1 MQQFCIFPS
10 GTLFGTTKLDYAR
23 SGMKLWGWD
32 MRSFQIGLLIS
43 AAWFGSALAFEPAKA
58 VELNVP
64 IQAAPLSEHIRILSS
79 DAFEGRGPATEGE
92 KKSIAYISEQMK
104 AIGLMPGAKDGGWT
118 QPVKLNRF
126 AISRPVKAAITLAD
140 WNRPLIDGEDVV
152 IGSRRMGKQVKIDQ
166 APLVFVGYGVHAP
179 ERGWD
184 DFKGIDLRGKIMVVL
199 VNDPD
204 FETVGPGAFEGKA
217 MTYYGRW
224 TYKFEEAARQGAL
237 GVLVVH
243 ETPSAGYGWATV
255 RNSWTSDQFD
265 ILHNDPKATA
275 LMEGWIQRSV
285 AVDLFRQAGQD
296 FEQLKAKAQTKDF
309 KPVAL
314 GGATLSTSF
323 AVKAET
329 ITSYNVIGRLP
340 GKTHPDQTIL
350 YTAHWDHLGRGRPDA
365 KGDDIYNGALDNASG
380 VAGLLALAFKFK
392 AAGQTERSVVFMA
405 VTAEEKGLLGS
416 EYYAANPV
424 YPLSKTVVNLN
435 MDGLPMNGRTRDVIV
450 VGAGKGTI
458 EDDLAK
464 AAADQG
470 RTIAIDPVPEAG
482 HYYRSDHFPFAK
494 RGVPALH
501 AGAGEDLVNGGRE
514 AGEAARKDY
523 IVNRYHQ
530 PADEWKPDWDYSG
543 AIEDLELLYK
553 LGDDLARSDRW
564 PEWKQGAEFK
574 AIRDASAKDRR

>member
-1 MQQFCIFPS
+1 
-10 GTLFGTTKLDYAR
+10 
-23 SGMKLWGWD
+23 
-32 MRSFQIGLLIS
+32 MRRFQLGLLIS
-43 AAWFGSALAFEPAKA
+43 VAWISTAFATEPA
-58 VELNVP
+58 VP
-64 IQAAPLSEHIRILSS
+64 IEAAKLSDHIRILSS

-92 KKSIAYISEQMK
+92 KKSVAYISAQMK
-104 AIGLMPGAKDGGWT
+104 AIGLVPGAKDGGWT

-126 AISRPVKAAITLAD
+126 AITRPVKAAINLTG
-140 WNRPLIDGEDVV
+140 WNRPLLDGDDVV
-152 IGSRRMGKQVKIDQ
+152 IGSRRVGTEVKIDQ

-184 DFKGIDLRGKIMVVL
+184 DFKGMDLHGKIMVVL

-204 FETVGPGAFEGKA
+204 FETAQPGAFEGKA

-243 ETPSAGYGWATV
+243 ETAGAGYGWTTV
-255 RNSWTSDQFD
+255 RNSWSSDQFD
-265 ILHNDPKATA
+265 ILHSDTNATA
-275 LMEGWIQRSV
+275 PMEGWIQRSV
-285 AVDLFRQAGQD
+285 AVDLFRLAGLD

-314 GGATLSTSF
+314 GGATLSASF
-323 AVKAET
+323 AMKAET

-340 GKTHPDQTIL
+340 GKSHPDQTIL

-380 VAGLLALAFKFK
+380 VAGLLELARVFK
-392 AAGQTERSVVFMA
+392 AGPPTQRSVVFMA

-416 EYYAANPV
+416 EYYGANPV

-435 MDGLPMNGRTRDVIV
+435 MDGLPLGGPSRDVVV

-470 RTIAIDPVPEAG
+470 RVIALDPVPEAG

-501 AGAGEDLVNGGRE
+501 AGAGEDRIKGGRE

-543 AIEDLELLYK
+543 ALQDLSLLYT
-553 LGDDLARSDRW
+553 LGHDLADSKLW
-564 PEWKQGAEFK
+564 PEWKPGAEFK

>member
-1 MQQFCIFPS
+1 
-10 GTLFGTTKLDYAR
+10 
-23 SGMKLWGWD
+23 
-32 MRSFQIGLLIS
+32 MRSFQLGLFVS
-43 AAWFGSALAFEPAKA
+43 VAWIGSALATEPA
-58 VELNVP
+58 VP
-64 IQAAPLSEHIRILSS
+64 IEAAKLSDHIRILSS

-92 KKSIAYISEQMK
+92 KKSVAYISEQMK
-104 AIGLMPGAKDGGWT
+104 AIGLVPGAKDGSWT

-126 AISRPVKAAITLAD
+126 AITRPVKAAINLTG
-140 WNRPLIDGEDVV
+140 WNRPLLDGDDVV
-152 IGSRRMGKQVKIDQ
+152 IGSRRMGSEVKIDQ

-204 FETVGPGAFEGKA
+204 FETAQPGAFEGKA

-243 ETPSAGYGWATV
+243 ETPGAGYGWATV
-255 RNSWTSDQFD
+255 RNSWSADQFD
-265 ILHNDPKATA
+265 ILHSDANATA
-275 LMEGWIQRSV
+275 PMEGWIQRSV
-285 AVDLFRQAGQD
+285 AVDLFRLAVLD
-296 FEQLKAKAQTKDF
+296 FEQLKAIAQTKDF

-314 GGATLSTSF
+314 GGATLSASF
-323 AVKAET
+323 AMKAET

-340 GKTHPDQTIL
+340 GKSHPDQTIL

-380 VAGLLALAFKFK
+380 VAGLLELARVFK
-392 AAGQTERSVVFMA
+392 AGPPTQRSVVFMA

-416 EYYAANPV
+416 EYYGANPV

-435 MDGLPMNGRTRDVIV
+435 MDGLPLGGPSRDVVV

-470 RTIAIDPVPEAG
+470 RAIALDPVPEAG

-501 AGAGEDLVNGGRE
+501 AGAGEDLIKGGRE
-514 AGEAARKDY
+514 AGASERKDY

-543 AIEDLELLYK
+543 AIQDLNLLYT
-553 LGDDLARSDRW
+553 LGHDLANSKLW
-564 PEWKQGAEFK
+564 PEWKPGAEFK

>member
-1 MQQFCIFPS
+1 MRRFQLGLFMSVACI
-10 GTLFGTTKLDYAR
+10 
-23 SGMKLWGWD
+23 
-32 MRSFQIGLLIS
+32 
-43 AAWFGSALAFEPAKA
+43 GSALATEPA
-58 VELNVP
+58 VP
-64 IQAAPLSEHIRILSS
+64 IEAAKLSDHIRILSS

-92 KKSIAYISEQMK
+92 KKSVAYISEQMK
-104 AIGLMPGAKDGGWT
+104 AIGLVPGAKDGRWT

-126 AISRPVKAAITLAD
+126 AITRPVKAAINLTG
-140 WNRPLIDGEDVV
+140 WNRPLLDGDDVV
-152 IGSRRMGKQVKIDQ
+152 IGSRRMGAEVKIDQ

-184 DFKGIDLRGKIMVVL
+184 DFKGIDLRGKVMVVL

-204 FETVGPGAFEGKA
+204 FETAQPGAFEGKA

-243 ETPSAGYGWATV
+243 ETPGAGYGWTTV
-255 RNSWTSDQFD
+255 RNSWSSDQFD
-265 ILHNDPKATA
+265 ILHSDPNATA
-275 LMEGWIQRSV
+275 PMEGWIQRSV
-285 AVDLFRQAGQD
+285 AVDLFRLAGLD

-314 GGATLSTSF
+314 GGATLSASF
-323 AVKAET
+323 AVEAQT

-340 GKTHPDQTIL
+340 GKSHPDQTIL

-380 VAGLLALAFKFK
+380 VAGLLELARVFK
-392 AAGQTERSVVFMA
+392 AGGPTERSVVFMA

-416 EYYAANPV
+416 DYYGANPV

-435 MDGLPMNGRTRDVIV
+435 MDGLPMNGPSHDVVV

-470 RTIAIDPVPEAG
+470 RVIALDPVPEAG
-482 HYYRSDHFPFAK
+482 HYYRSDHFSLAK

-501 AGAGEDLVNGGRE
+501 AGAGEDLIKGGRE

-523 IVNRYHQ
+523 IFNRYHQ

-543 AIEDLELLYK
+543 ALQDLSLLYT
-553 LGDDLARSDRW
+553 LGHDLADSKRW
-564 PEWKQGAEFK
+564 PEWKPGAEFK

>member
-1 MQQFCIFPS
+1 MRGF
-10 GTLFGTTKLDYAR
+10 KL
-23 SGMKLWGWD
+23 
-32 MRSFQIGLLIS
+32 GLIVATAWMG
-43 AAWFGSALAFEPAKA
+43 AAFATEPA
-58 VELNVP
+58 VP
-64 IQAAPLSEHIRILSS
+64 IEAARLSDHIRILAS
-79 DAFEGRGPATEGE
+79 DEFEGRGPATEGE
-92 KKSIAYISEQMK
+92 KKAIAYISDQMK
-104 AIGLMPGAKDGGWT
+104 QIGLVPGAKDGGWT
-118 QPVKLNRF
+118 QPVILNRF
-126 AISRPVKAAITLAD
+126 AVTRPVKAAINLTG
-140 WNRPLIDGEDVV
+140 WNRPLLDGDDVV
-152 IGSRRMGKQVKIDQ
+152 IGSRRVGTEVKIDK

-184 DFKGIDLRGKIMVVL
+184 DYKGVDLRGKVMVVL

-204 FETVGPGAFEGKA
+204 FETAQAGAFDGKA

-243 ETPSAGYGWATV
+243 ETPGAGYGWATV

-265 ILHNDPKATA
+265 IVQTNPSATA
-275 LMEGWIQRSV
+275 PMEGWIQRQV
-285 AVDLFRQAGQD
+285 AVELFRLAGLD
-296 FEQLKAKAQTKDF
+296 FEKLKAQAQTKDF

-323 AVKAET
+323 AVSAQT
-329 ITSYNVIGRLP
+329 ITSYNVVGRLP
-340 GKTHPDQTIL
+340 GKTRPDQTIL
-350 YTAHWDHLGRGRPDA
+350 YTAHWDHLGRGTPDA
-365 KGDDIYNGALDNASG
+365 KGDTIYNGALDNASG
-380 VAGLLALAFKFK
+380 VAGLLELARVFK
-392 AAGQTERSVVFMA
+392 AGPPTLRSVVFIA

-416 EYYAANPV
+416 EYYSANPV

-435 MDGLPMNGRTRDVIV
+435 MDGLPVGGPSHDVVV

-464 AAADQG
+464 AAAEQG
-470 RTIAIDPVPEAG
+470 RVIAIDPVPEAG

-501 AGAGEDLVNGGRE
+501 AGAGEDLITGGRE

-543 AIEDLELLYK
+543 AIQDLNLLYM
-553 LGDDLARSDRW
+553 LGHDLANSNRW
-564 PEWKQGAEFK
+564 PEWKPGAEFK
-574 AIRDASAKDRR
+574 AIRDASSKDRR

>member
-1 MQQFCIFPS
+1 MRGF
-10 GTLFGTTKLDYAR
+10 KL
-23 SGMKLWGWD
+23 
-32 MRSFQIGLLIS
+32 GLVVTMAWVG
-43 AAWFGSALAFEPAKA
+43 AAFATEPA
-58 VELNVP
+58 VP
-64 IQAAPLSEHIRILSS
+64 IEATRLSDHIRILAS
-79 DAFEGRGPATEGE
+79 DEFEGRGPATEGE
-92 KKSIAYISEQMK
+92 KKAVAYISDQMK
-104 AIGLMPGAKDGGWT
+104 QIGLVPGAKDGGWT
-118 QPVKLNRF
+118 QPVILNRF
-126 AISRPVKAAITLAD
+126 TITRPVKAAINLTG
-140 WNRPLIDGEDVV
+140 WNRPLLDGDDVM
-152 IGSRRMGKQVKIDQ
+152 IGSRRVGTEVKIDQ

-184 DFKGIDLRGKIMVVL
+184 DFKGVDLRGKVMVVL

-204 FETVGPGAFEGKA
+204 FETAQAGAFDGKA

-243 ETPSAGYGWATV
+243 ETPGAGYGWATV

-265 ILHNDPKATA
+265 IVQTNPNATA
-275 LMEGWIQRSV
+275 PMEGWVQRSV
-285 AVDLFRQAGQD
+285 AVDLFRLAGLD
-296 FEQLKAKAQTKDF
+296 FEKLKAEAQTKEF

-314 GGATLSTSF
+314 GDATLSTSF
-323 AVKAET
+323 AVSAQT

-340 GKTHPDQTIL
+340 GKTRPDQTIL
-350 YTAHWDHLGRGRPDA
+350 YTAHWDHLGRGTPDA
-365 KGDDIYNGALDNASG
+365 KGDTIYNGALDNASG
-380 VAGLLALAFKFK
+380 VAGLLELARVFK
-392 AAGQTERSVVFMA
+392 AGPPTQRSVVFLA

-416 EYYAANPV
+416 DYYGANPV

-435 MDGLPMNGRTRDVIV
+435 MDGLPLGGPSRDVV
-450 VGAGKGTI
+450 VGGAGKGTI

-464 AAADQG
+464 AAAEQG
-470 RTIAIDPVPEAG
+470 RVIAIDPVPEAG

-501 AGAGEDLVNGGRE
+501 AGAGEDLIKGGRE

-543 AIEDLELLYK
+543 AIQDLNLLYT
-553 LGDDLARSDRW
+553 LGHDLADSNRW
-564 PEWKQGAEFK
+564 PEWKPGAEFK
-574 AIRDASAKDRR
+574 AIRDASSKDRR